1 MKEDNISV
9 NNIFSD
15 YLSKHNHRRTP
26 ERFAILEK
34 IYSLDNHFVAE
45 DLYRLMKNEYRV
57 SLATIYNTLD
67 LLFEAGLVVKHQ
79 FKGMA
84 AQYER
89 SIGKNIHHHTVCIVC
104 GRVKA
109 FSDKRIRTAIQSK
122 KFANFESTHYSLYLY
137 GMCKKCKKK

>member
-1 MKEDNISV
+1 MKEENISV
-9 NNIFSD
+9 DKIFSNF
-15 YLSKHNHRRTP
+15 LTKHNHRRTP

-34 IYSLDNHFVAE
+34 IYSLDSHFVAE
-45 DLYRLMKNEYRV
+45 DLYNLMKDEYRV

-84 AQYER
+84 AQYEK
-89 SIGKNIHHHTVCIVC
+89 SISAKIHHHTVCIVC
-104 GRVKA
+104 GKVTE
-109 FSDKRIRTAIQSK
+109 FSNKRIRTAIQSK
-122 KFANFESTHYSLYLY
+122 KFANFESMHYTLYLY